1 MITKTI
7 NFAFRLVHI
16 DNIPHISEN
25 GLVHKHSPKAD
36 KNYIPIGDTS
46 VIETRNSKVIY
57 DNKSIGD
64 FIPFYF
70 GYRSP
75 MLYVIQHGYN
85 GVKQYHAENLVYCVL
100 NLENIIANQ
109 LKCCFTDG
117 HALDGCTTIYDGAYL
132 NKVNEFVS
140 YDDVYAKYWK
150 DENDRDLKRRKEA
163 ELLLIDEVPPYLI
176 TGYVVYN
183 ENAKNK
189 LMAWGVEDSK
199 IFIRPN
205 YYY

>member
-1 MITKTI
+1 MKTI
-7 NFAFRLVHI
+7 KFAFRLVHI
-16 DNIPHISEN
+16 DNIPHILEN
-25 GLVHKHSPKAD
+25 GLVHKNSPKAN
-36 KNYIPIGDTS
+36 KNYIQIGDTS
-46 VIETRNSKVIY
+46 VIETRNSKIIFE
-57 DNKSIGD
+57 NKPIGD

-75 MLYVIQHGYN
+75 MLYVIQHGFN
-85 GVKQYHAENLVYCVL
+85 GVKQYDAEYLVYCVL
-100 NLENIIANQ
+100 RLSHVITNG

-132 NKVNEFVS
+132 NQVNKYVN
-140 YDDVYAKYWK
+140 YDDVYAIQWK

-163 ELLLIDEVPPYLI
+163 ELLLMDEVPSYLI

-189 LMAWGVEDSK
+189 LLEWGVEDSK
-199 IFIRPN
+199 IIIRTN

>member
-1 MITKTI
+1 MSTI

-16 DNIPHISEN
+16 DNIPHILEN
-25 GLVHKHSPKAD
+25 GFVHKYSPKAD
-36 KNYIPIGDTS
+36 KDYIPIGDTS
-46 VIETRNSKVIY
+46 VIETRNSKIIF
-57 DNKSIGD
+57 DNKPLGD

-75 MLYVIQHGYN
+75 MLYVIQHGFN
-85 GVKQYHAENLVYCVL
+85 GVKQYDPEFLVYCVL
-100 NLENIIANQ
+100 KLEHVIANQ

-117 HALDGCTTIYDGAYL
+117 HALDGCTTIYDGTYL
-132 NKVNEFVS
+132 NQVNELIC

-163 ELLLIDEVPPYLI
+163 ELLLIDEVPPSLI
-176 TGYVVYN
+176 TAYVVYN

-189 LMAWGVEDSK
+189 LLEWGVEEGK
-199 IFIRPN
+199 IFIRTN
-205 YYY
+205 YYYN